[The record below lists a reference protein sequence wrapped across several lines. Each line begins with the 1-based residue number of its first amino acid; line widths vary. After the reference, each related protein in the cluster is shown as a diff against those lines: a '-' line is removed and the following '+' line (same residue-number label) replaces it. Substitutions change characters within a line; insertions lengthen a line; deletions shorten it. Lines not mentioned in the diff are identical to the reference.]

1 MKYLALYIIPLLLL
15 LLSFTKA
22 KAQDFDDGNQEYFGA
37 DHNEASMTIPGVL
50 IVNQAPQPTAAY
62 IDGQVRSQMRYM
74 LGLMRS
80 REHQAAALYPK
91 WTYKVS
97 EIKKTSAASYT
108 VKYDLQAK
116 GIFARGINRYT
127 FTIPLN
133 PYSVFAAS
141 QKKCMVEKNVEDSF
155 YWYHWE
161 PLIAGCPLKE
171 NVDYYNATVN
181 LTPILNTQRT
191 FPEYQKLVDSNNTIK
206 VTMFFGLEKYDYMNW
221 TPQGD
226 DWGIKGYNKQRE
238 TLKAMGFA
246 ESIWNRDQVLR
257 IYSPKS
263 ASANIPYVIEMNL
276 KGAHSNIRIRLVLS
290 DTGYAHNSAAFHA
303 FLKEALANESVV
315 IYDGHSGIG
324 KNMDLAGIEKLRNIK
339 LTLNPK
345 YQILFFGSCVP
356 YAYYTDMYFAR
367 KKSPT
372 DPNGTLNLD
381 IFTYGQES
389 VFANDQDRSLT
400 QALVRW
406 AQQNYRTSYQEIIGS
421 GSNYY
426 FGINGDED
434 NPKN

>member
-1 MKYLALYIIPLLLL
+1 
-15 LLSFTKA
+15 
-22 KAQDFDDGNQEYFGA
+22 
-37 DHNEASMTIPGVL
+37 
-50 IVNQAPQPTAAY
+50 
-62 IDGQVRSQMRYM
+62 
-74 LGLMRS
+74 
-80 REHQAAALYPK
+80 
-91 WTYKVS
+91 
-97 EIKKTSAASYT
+97 
-108 VKYDLQAK
+108 
-116 GIFARGINRYT
+116 
-127 FTIPLN
+127 
-133 PYSVFAAS
+133 
-141 QKKCMVEKNVEDSF
+141 
-155 YWYHWE
+155 
-161 PLIAGCPLKE
+161 
-171 NVDYYNATVN
+171 
-181 LTPILNTQRT
+181 
-191 FPEYQKLVDSNNTIK
+191 
-206 VTMFFGLEKYDYMNW
+206 
-221 TPQGD
+221 
-226 DWGIKGYNKQRE
+226 
-238 TLKAMGFA
+238 
-246 ESIWNRDQVLR
+246 
-257 IYSPKS
+257 
-263 ASANIPYVIEMNL
+263 MNL